1 MILNDTTIIIIITM
15 AMTKKKMTMI
25 PKMMAMTMM
34 MRTALTKMM
43 ILTMTLRAS
52 DIDNCIDNISDNDDE
67 RDDVNENDNTAT
79 MMMILAVA
87 ATKIM
92 SNSDDN

>member
-1 MILNDTTIIIIITM
+1 
-15 AMTKKKMTMI
+15 MTKKKMTMI

-34 MRTALTKMM
+34 TRTALTKMM
-43 ILTMTLRAS
+43 ILTMTLRAG